1 MGTRLG
7 VPGCAGKRVRVGG
20 AALNGLPTARALMKV
35 SGRPASVGGAT
46 RANAEREHAE
56 GSHCRAGAGAC
67 TDGTEPQTVNRGDS
81 ICCPIC
87 LGGLRPV
94 RHPIQ
99 SSHHSEKS
107 PTKGRQPVSGRLS
120 QRLRLAFVAFH
131 GTHAGTGSFTSIA
144 LPCSN
149 SATFRPRDRFE
160 PSATHV
166 CSPAPWR
173 PLLPTHEREAGFS
186 RNGF

>member
-1 MGTRLG
+1 M
-7 VPGCAGKRVRVGG
+7 
-20 AALNGLPTARALMKV
+20 
-35 SGRPASVGGAT
+35 
-46 RANAEREHAE
+46 
-56 GSHCRAGAGAC
+56 
-67 TDGTEPQTVNRGDS
+67 
-81 ICCPIC
+81 
-87 LGGLRPV
+87 
-94 RHPIQ
+94 
-99 SSHHSEKS
+99 
-107 PTKGRQPVSGRLS
+107 SGRLS